1 MRVTPES
8 VRAERDWVRD
18 RAPVVVPLINDARDR
33 LGRLFE
39 TEVDTVT
46 VETYRDEVETVFADG
61 EVAVNVAALAG
72 ILRDLDVADDYP
84 GFVVDEVL
92 GRELAATIAGG
103 RPLSLLAQAT
113 FHFVD
118 VHVDGDAPERSDG
131 AEGEQGSAGRVP
143 GSAGADDLDAALA
156 AGFQTRLP
164 GWNWRERESP
174 FGVARD

>member
-72 ILRDLDVADDYP
+72 ILRDLDV
-84 GFVVDEVL
+84 
-92 GRELAATIAGG
+92 
-103 RPLSLLAQAT
+103 
-113 FHFVD
+113 
-118 VHVDGDAPERSDG
+118 
-131 AEGEQGSAGRVP
+131 
-143 GSAGADDLDAALA
+143 
-156 AGFQTRLP
+156 
-164 GWNWRERESP
+164 
-174 FGVARD
+174 

>member
-1 MRVTPES
+1 
-8 VRAERDWVRD
+8 
-18 RAPVVVPLINDARDR
+18 
-33 LGRLFE
+33 
-39 TEVDTVT
+39 
-46 VETYRDEVETVFADG
+46 
-61 EVAVNVAALAG
+61 
-72 ILRDLDVADDYP
+72 
-84 GFVVDEVL
+84 
-92 GRELAATIAGG
+92 
-103 RPLSLLAQAT
+103 SLLAQAT

-131 AEGEQGSAGRVP
+131 AEGEQESAGRVP

>member
-1 MRVTPES
+1 MRVTPET

-18 RAPVVVPLINDARDR
+18 RAPVVVSLINDARDR

-39 TEVDTVT
+39 TEVDSVT
-46 VETYRDEVETVFADG
+46 VEAYRGEVDTVFADG
-61 EVAVNVAALAG
+61 EVSVNVAGLVG

-118 VHVDGDAPERSDG
+118 VHVDGDVSERVDTQDG
-131 AEGEQGSAGRVP
+131 ERADDGRVP

-164 GWNWRERESP
+164 GWDWRKRESP

>member
-1 MRVTPES
+1 MRVTPET
-8 VRAERDWVRD
+8 VRAERDWVRS

-39 TEVDTVT
+39 TEVDSVT
-46 VETYRDEVETVFADG
+46 AETYRGEVDAVFAAGD
-61 EVAVNVAALAG
+61 VAVNVAGLVG

-118 VHVDGDAPERSDG
+118 VHVDGDVPEPADG
-131 AEGEQGSAGRVP
+131 GGGERDGRVP

-164 GWNWRERESP
+164 GWNWQERENP